1 MVLLTL
7 IRNTRRIGKQIIN
20 IEGGAGVIFL
30 YFLEKQVFLFLSQDF
45 PRGLNQIR
53 GGTDSGQECPRGL
66 KSMLRDGSDKV
77 MVESRKNIERLRNQT
92 NTGEIKRNTQRVGK
106 ICRNQMSSGDLL
118 QKGGKEKGG
127 C

>member
-7 IRNTRRIGKQIIN
+7 MRNTRRIGKQIIN

-53 GGTDSGQECPRGL
+53 GGTDLGQGCPRGL

-77 MVESRKNIERLRNQT
+77 GSRKNIKRLRNQT
-92 NTGEIKRNTQRVGK
+92 NTEEIKRNTQIVGK
-106 ICRNQMSSGDLL
+106 ICGNQMSSGDLVR
-118 QKGGKEKGG
+118 KGGKEKGG
-127 C
+127 R